1 MKNIAIA
8 AALMMSGLY
17 AQSVVANY
25 TVTCESSSGQTRNC
39 PLYNGG
45 TPYLQ
50 TQLSRAGCYEGQTWG
65 HYDNSI
71 WVSNGCRATFS
82 VQQNGSRYQNDNESA
97 SNNGKALAATAAVV
111 LGAAAIAAAAHNSH
125 KNDHGSYNNE
135 NYGYNNYNNNYNNQ
149 NNYQNYNNYNNS
161 YNGSNNGYYGGYSD
175 RSVTC
180 ESEHSDRKR
189 CPASIGRGHVEVSRQ
204 LSKANC
210 RFGSNW
216 NYDKYGIYVW
226 DGCRAV
232 FSVY

>member
-8 AALMMSGLY
+8 VGLIASGLY
-17 AQSVVANY
+17 VQPAAADNY
-25 TVTCESSSGQTRNC
+25 TVTCESNSGQTRNC

-45 TPYLQ
+45 TPHLQ

-65 HYDNSI
+65 HHDNSV

-82 VQQNGSRYQNDNESA
+82 VHRNGSQYNNNYDNA
-97 SNNGKALAATAAVV
+97 SNNGKAIAATAAIV
-111 LGAAAIAAAAHNSH
+111 LGAAAIAAAAKH
-125 KNDHGSYNNE
+125 NDHGSYNNQ

-149 NNYQNYNNYNNS
+149 NGYQHYNNYDNS
-161 YNGSNNGYYGGYSD
+161 YNGSNNGYYGGYSN

-180 ESEHSDRKR
+180 ESEHGDRKR
-189 CPASIGRGHVEVSRQ
+189 CPVGIGRAHVEVSRQ
-204 LSKANC
+204 LSKTSC
-210 RFGSNW
+210 RFGNNW
-216 NYDKYGIYVW
+216 NYDKNGIYVW

>member
-8 AALMMSGLY
+8 IGLLTSGLY
-17 AQSVVANY
+17 MQSAAANNY

-39 PLYNGG
+39 PLNNGG
-45 TPYLQ
+45 TPHLQ

-82 VQQNGSRYQNDNESA
+82 VHQNGSQYNNNYGNA
-97 SNNGKALAATAAVV
+97 SNNGKAIAATAAVI
-111 LGAAAIAAAAHNSH
+111 LGAAAIAAAANH
-125 KNDHGSYNNE
+125 NDHGSYNNS
-135 NYGYNNYNNNYNNQ
+135 NYGYNNYN
-149 NNYQNYNNYNNS
+149 NNYNNS
-161 YNGSNNGYYGGYSD
+161 YNGSNNGYYGGYSN

-180 ESEHSDRKR
+180 ESERSDRKR
-189 CPASIGRGHVEVSRQ
+189 CPASIGRAHVEVSRQ
-204 LSKANC
+204 LSKTNC
-210 RFGSNW
+210 RFGNNW
-216 NYDKYGIYVW
+216 NYDKNGIYVW